1 MAGRKRRLLRGWARR
16 VAGIFRE
23 PRAINAA
30 QFVADV
36 TAAAAGLLAMVGG
49 VPNLITGQ
57 IGPVLAVYV
66 GGVLLVGGTVG
77 AVSVLLGAWWLERIS
92 LLVIGLGWVLMLPAC
107 LSFAM
112 TPGRSSAVWLVV
124 ALIMVA
130 LSDVFKRYRRLDW
143 AYYVPPAR

>member
-1 MAGRKRRLLRGWARR
+1 MSRRKRRWQLRGLGRR
-16 VAGIFRE
+16 FMRLFRE

-30 QFVADV
+30 QVLADLV
-36 TAAAAGLLAMVGG
+36 AAAAGLLAMVGG
-49 VPNLITGQ
+49 VPNLLTGQ

-66 GGVLLVGGTVG
+66 GAVLLVGGVVG
-77 AVSVLLGAWWLERIS
+77 AAAVLVGAWWLERLA
-92 LLVIGLGWVLMLPAC
+92 LLVIALGWVLMLPAC

-130 LSDVFKRYRRLDW
+130 LSDIFKRYRRLDW
-143 AYYVPPAR
+143 AYYYAVR